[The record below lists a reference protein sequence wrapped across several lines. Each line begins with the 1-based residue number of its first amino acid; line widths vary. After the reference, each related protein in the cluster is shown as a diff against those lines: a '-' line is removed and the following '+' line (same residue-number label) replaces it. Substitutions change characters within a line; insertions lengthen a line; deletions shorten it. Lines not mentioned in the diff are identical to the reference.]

1 MVAANYEHMNS
12 KVRWAPPE
20 FKERDLDPVNYSLV
34 EKPNV
39 TKPNIQ
45 QNQPKPISQ
54 ALEL

>member
-1 MVAANYEHMNS
+1 MVAADYEHMNS